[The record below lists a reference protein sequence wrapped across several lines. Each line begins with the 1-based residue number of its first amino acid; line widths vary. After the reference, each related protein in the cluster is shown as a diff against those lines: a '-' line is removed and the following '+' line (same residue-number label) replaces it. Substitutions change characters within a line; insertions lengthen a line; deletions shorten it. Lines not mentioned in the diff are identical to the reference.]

1 MKIVVRESEA
11 ERIVLN
17 REALEVLHAIKD
29 AEITLEVAWGPV
41 QLVVRDLPEEIIINN
56 VITLVRN
63 LVIQQQEKKNAH
75 QGASAWALR
84 SACGTSPLT
93 ASCSRG

>member
-17 REALEVLHAIKD
+17 REALKVLHAIKD

-56 VITLVRN
+56 VIILVRN
-63 LVIQQQEKKNAH
+63 SVIQRQEKKTHIEVRQLGRFA
-75 QGASAWALR
+75 QLAER
-84 SACGTSPLT
+84 
-93 ASCSRG
+93 RR